1 MGFERQETAVRT
13 FGQRGV
19 RSPQARPARP
29 EPARTAA
36 STPTATRPGA
46 DAGAGT
52 SSGVERFLGG
62 IPLLTCGLVVGL
74 ALVFALE
81 QALAFDVGPNATLS
95 EESLVAL
102 GAVSFERVV
111 GLKEAWR
118 IFLAPLIH
126 ANSSHLLGNCF
137 AMAMVG
143 LCLEPLIGRG
153 WFALIFAASA
163 LGGVA
168 GSLIGNELRHRHG
181 GRIWGDNRFDCRCIR
196 HEFPRAG
203 RLLDDARKMRRRALF
218 FGLPALLPALFRR
231 AEPCRL
237 SCASGR
243 SDHRRRNRA
252 GFVQCMGRRDLPPAG
267 ARRAGQA
274 GLAALAASFVSCAF
288 VVPHYAEQAAIAD
301 TIMPQSIASQPF
313 NDLADRS
320 ASLVDRHPTD
330 PRAQLIRAVF
340 FLKAN
345 QPNEA
350 QALLRRTMTMEWPA
364 RRSDELSVQ
373 KRAQAM
379 LALVLQFEHRR
390 SEASALANN
399 ICADKAHAELWP
411 MLIKANLCKG

>member
-168 GSLIGNELRHRHG
+168 GSLIGNESAIATVG
-181 GRIWGDNRFDCRCIR
+181 ASGAITGMIAAVFVMSF
-196 HEFPRAG
+196 HERADS
-203 RLLDDARKMRRRALF
+203 DDARKMRRRALF
-218 FGLPALLPALFRR
+218 FGLPALLPLFFGVRSHVDYHAHLGGAIIGAAIGLALSSAWDGGTYR
-231 AEPCRL
+231 
-237 SCASGR
+237 
-243 SDHRRRNRA
+243 
-252 GFVQCMGRRDLPPAG
+252 PPG